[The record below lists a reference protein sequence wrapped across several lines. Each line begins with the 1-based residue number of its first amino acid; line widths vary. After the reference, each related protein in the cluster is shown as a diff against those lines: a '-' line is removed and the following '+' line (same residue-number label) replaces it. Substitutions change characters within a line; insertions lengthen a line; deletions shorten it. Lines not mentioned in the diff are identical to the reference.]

1 LRLGGDSHGAAAVN
15 VGVPGARTSVV
26 SVKGAAMGEAEQDEE
41 LTDEELDEQNGEPLP
56 ERTQTSVIGLPPG
69 YELPIMPPDV
79 SDV

>member
-1 LRLGGDSHGAAAVN
+1 
-15 VGVPGARTSVV
+15 
-26 SVKGAAMGEAEQDEE
+26 MGEAEQDEE
-41 LTDEELDEQNGEPLP
+41 FTDEELEEQDGEPLP